1 MSFKNLGLS
10 DELLNT
16 IQKEGYSEATPVQ
29 ERAIPLINKGMD
41 ILAGAQTGTGKT
53 AAFALPILKSMN
65 QILIQILSK
74 IDLRDLM
81 LKPQ

>member
-41 ILAGAQTGTGKT
+41 ILAGAQTGTGNCLLYT
-53 AAFALPILKSMN
+53 SPSP
-65 QILIQILSK
+65 
-74 IDLRDLM
+74 RDQRGSGM
-81 LKPQ
+81 PASA